1 MKNYYQ
7 LLQVNQSATA
17 DEIKRAYRKLAVL
30 YHPDKNPDPKAE
42 VRFKEIT
49 EAYNIIGDATKR
61 MQYDFLVKN
70 PISENTGID
79 ITKPPHRDPAY
90 RRNGPAPNR
99 KNQQSLLAEFMTTY
113 FPIAKVSIVLCFT
126 VSILLLI
133 DFFLPSVFLNEEITT
148 TEIKRSIG
156 RNSATS
162 WWVVHTAS
170 HVMDLPIEVADDFQV
185 GGNVEIQSSQI
196 LNIPKRARS
205 SANVVPIDKSLY
217 GNFIFAPILLL
228 IMSTLGVVFWK
239 KVETGFNFGVASFF
253 VLLLTGVLYLLS

>member
-7 LLQVNQSATA
+7 VLHVNQSATA
-17 DEIKRAYRKLAVL
+17 DEIKRAYRKLAVQ

-49 EAYNIIGDATKR
+49 EAYDIIGDATKR

-70 PISENTGID
+70 PLTESIETD
-79 ITKPPHRDPAY
+79 AKPKHRDPAY
-90 RRNGPAPNR
+90 HRNGPVPKR
-99 KNQQSLLAEFMTTY
+99 KNQQSLLVEFMATY

-126 VSILLLI
+126 VAIFLLI
-133 DFFLPSVFLNEEITT
+133 DFLLPSVFVNEKITAI
-148 TEIKRSIG
+148 EIKRSIG
-156 RNSATS
+156 RTSATS

-170 HVMDLPIEVADDFQV
+170 HVIDLPIEVADDFQV
-185 GGNVEIQSSQI
+185 GGSVEIQSSQI
-196 LNIPKRARS
+196 FDIPKRARS

-228 IMSTLGVVFWK
+228 IMSTLGLVFWR